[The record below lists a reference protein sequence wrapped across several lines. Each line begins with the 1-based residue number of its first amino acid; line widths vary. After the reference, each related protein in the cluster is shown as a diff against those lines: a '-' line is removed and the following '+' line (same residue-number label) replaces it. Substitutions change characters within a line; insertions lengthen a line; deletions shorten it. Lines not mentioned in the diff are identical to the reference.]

1 MSLHLFSV
9 ALMSI
14 SSNTDSFAIAVAYG
28 IKKVRIGILPNFS
41 IGVVSSFGTFVSMS
55 IGETIGNYL
64 PRSISS
70 TFGSGVLI
78 AIGLFGIWSAIVQA
92 RQHQKI
98 ANRRPIESSDRLEN
112 HIHIAQIF
120 TKNTQRYINF
130 KESIPLAFSLTINNI
145 SGGIGA
151 GISRLNIPLTTGLT
165 FILAILAIVAGCALG
180 EKFAKKMTESS
191 ATLLSSILIVFI
203 GIYEYFN

>member
-1 MSLHLFSV
+1 VMSLHLFSV

-41 IGVVSSFGTFVSMS
+41 IVVVSSFGTFVSMS

-64 PRSISS
+64 PRSISN
-70 TFGSGVLI
+70 TIGSGVLI

-98 ANRRPIESSDRLEN
+98 AKRRPIESSDRLEN
-112 HIHIAQIF
+112 YIYIAQIF

-130 KESIPLAFSLTINNI
+130 KESVLLAFSLTINNVG
-145 SGGIGA
+145 GGIGA
-151 GISRLNIPLTTGLT
+151 GISHLNIPIATGLT
-165 FILAILAIVAGCALG
+165 FILAIL
-180 EKFAKKMTESS
+180 SS
-191 ATLLSSILIVFI
+191 ASPNYKRI
-203 GIYEYFN
+203 GNSADLFGCKIPAMGS